1 MAKAAYI
8 GVDNTARKI
17 SKGYIGVDGVAR
29 EIKKGYVGVGGVARP
44 CWSGGELVWYG
55 GSLDGAVDPILLMDN
70 VSCACSTDEYAIFA
84 GAKGMSIW
92 QGDVCAYDTFLIRST
107 PAALACNVQNSAAA
121 SNGNYALFGGMRQ
134 NKDDDG
140 SVVKAYD
147 HDLTLTTIA
156 SLEQARDRLAAASNG
171 TYTLFGG
178 GRANRNSES
187 SNVTAYNSALVRS
200 RPASLSDR
208 RCDLAAASN
217 GTYILFGGGDDGDRG
232 VAVVDAY
239 DIDLVHTTA
248 SSLPNAAAQNAATSN
263 GTHILF
269 GGGFNGNATSAFDR
283 VCAFNTE
290 LVRSTLADLK
300 AARYGLH
307 AASLSGYSLF
317 GPGQHKRSGGS
328 GDRDVDVYD
337 AMLVYHAFGEPSAS
351 YSEARYDIAANA
363 RYLLIGGGYDE
374 SGDSESNNIDVY
386 TIA

>member
-178 GRANRNSES
+178 GRANSES

-269 GGGFNGNATSAFDR
+269 GGGFNGNATSAFDS

-300 AARYGLH
+300 AARFGLR

-317 GPGQHKRSGGS
+317 GPGQHKRGGGS
-328 GDRDVDVYD
+328 GYRDVDVYD

-351 YSEARYDIAANA
+351 YLRARYDIAANA